1 MNIIQTSIHGVLI
14 IEPRVFK
21 DSRGYFFE
29 SFSQREFD
37 EKVTPIL
44 GHSINFVQDNESMS
58 SYGVMRGLHYQRMP
72 YTQSKLVRCVKGAV
86 LDVAVDI
93 RKGSPTF
100 GQHVS
105 CLLTGRDEEGM
116 KIAEQWEKES
126 VINNQSSV
134 ISNQSS
140 VINNQQSIIGLQFF
154 IPRGFAHGF
163 AVLSETAVFQYKCD
177 NIYAPQADGGISI
190 KDDSLGIDWKIP
202 TENALLSEKDTLH
215 ALLKDFDS
223 PFSIDM
229 NLYPE
234 F

>member
-1 MNIIQTSIHGVLI
+1 MEIIKTSIPGVLI

-21 DSRGYFFE
+21 DTRGYFFE

-37 EKVTPIL
+37 EKVTPIF

-116 KIAEQWEKES
+116 KIAEQFAKES
-126 VINNQSSV
+126 VINNQ
-134 ISNQSS
+134 QSL
-140 VINNQQSIIGLQFF
+140 IGLQFF

-177 NIYAPQADGGISI
+177 EFYHPQADGGISI